1 MVHVLLILQMAFFV
15 HGQSK
20 VEVEFKMREQR
31 HRQKVEDFYT
41 RLNNLDRTEERRRL
55 SEVTQRE
62 SRKKLALEYEK
73 KRLAFVQQRR
83 NRPPIDPSL
92 WEAEQKRKALT
103 YESHRQA
110 YVRER
115 DKLNS
120 LMQSVG
126 KLSEEEEYDLFL
138 YEVGEDE

>member
-62 SRKKLALEYEK
+62 SRKKLALVRK
-73 KRLAFVQQRR
+73 KTLGLCAATTKSSA
-83 NRPPIDPSL
+83 NRPVSLGSRAEAKSIDL
-92 WEAEQKRKALT
+92 
-103 YESHRQA
+103 
-110 YVRER
+110 
-115 DKLNS
+115 
-120 LMQSVG
+120 
-126 KLSEEEEYDLFL
+126 
-138 YEVGEDE
+138 